1 MILDNENQKLKVHE
15 WITKYN
21 EEGTFDVVTGYFTI
35 GALAYLSK
43 STNEKIIN
51 YRFVLGDIVNFDEK
65 IKVLDLLNENIGIDT
80 SFRLKQLAKEAVDFL
95 KLDKVVAKTL
105 EPNFCH
111 AKLYLKTAKDDDR
124 NHYFISGSSNL
135 TEAGIGQKV
144 TSNVELNIA
153 ETGNNNQYKE
163 LVDWFNDLWIR
174 PQAHIKKTIVDEK
187 GNATKKD
194 FKEYL
199 IDEISKLFNIYTP
212 EQIYFK
218 ILFELFHKD
227 QDTPEVEKQLI
238 KLEDTAVYNKLY
250 DFQKGGV
257 KSLIRMLN
265 KYNGA
270 ILADAVGLGKTW
282 SALAVMKSFQMKG
295 DEVIL
300 LCPKKLEQNWAQ
312 YLKRQNSIFE
322 EDKFDYVVKF
332 HTDLRE
338 GGLHSNRLNEDFFT
352 NDKPKLIVI
361 DESHNLRND
370 KSNRYKFLVEEI
382 LQKSKGDIKIL
393 LLSAT
398 PINNSFKDIRNQ
410 FKLMS
415 KGENTGFKESLDVNN
430 IESTFREIQTVFN
443 KWSAEPGAKLS
454 EFHSKIKD
462 SAFFRLTDHLLVAR
476 TRKNVKANFD
486 NTLSFPKH
494 KKPINIFETPLH
506 FGDVENFAELMDNMN
521 LNLSAYQPSYYT
533 ISKED
538 RKKSAKEKA
547 ERKKKGEKRIKDEVL
562 KDDIQRE
569 HFLVKMMM
577 ILMLKRLE
585 SSWCSFLITVERI
598 YQHHDNALD
607 KINTYQN
614 LRGSENITIDGVD
627 FSNDAVDEEDEEE
640 QRAMDNITLGKK
652 NPISL
657 SAIDQVGNLEDF
669 KNAIKKDKKNLKYI
683 IDNVK
688 EFQKEFDQENGI
700 RSKDGKLQRLLQII
714 VEKQKSGNKKVVI
727 FSAYKDTVEYLF
739 NQLSLRGLNKFAM
752 VTGGGNKIYNEAH
765 SSKKHEHVLER
776 FAPYTKLFREKNWTN
791 FELSSK
797 DLTPEASFSEWK
809 DYIQKEHSAT
819 QSKIDNPID
828 ILIATDVLSEG
839 QNLQDADMVINYD
852 IHWNP
857 VRVIQRVGRID
868 RIGSPNNE
876 IQSINFWPAKD
887 IDDYI
892 NLKARVEKRMAIMK
906 ITGSEVINEFTDEFN
921 ELAEADKLEDQ
932 QNANMLRQMEST
944 MEELDGEDSL
954 GFDDFSFDNYR
965 QQLQSMLN
973 QKKKEFEN
981 MPNGVFSGFKVEGTD
996 AMQNGM
1002 VALLGYPAQK
1012 KYDPNFNYLSY
1023 ELIYIDEEGNQ
1034 ISNNQKIVL
1043 EQLSNCYT
1051 FPRFVPTAID
1061 SGDEAEIAKLTH
1073 ALRTWI
1079 SNQAKQEVEMEDGT
1093 KKQVM
1098 SKAGLD
1104 FINKLKSNPKQT
1116 IDKLK
1121 TEGNVSEKYEFD
1133 NFDLITWLIV
1143 S

>member
-1 MILDNENQKLKVHE
+1 MILDNEKLKVHE

-21 EEGTFDVVTGYFTI
+21 EAGTLDVVTGYFTI

-43 STNEKIIN
+43 STNDKIEN
-51 YRFVLGDIVNFDEK
+51 YRFVLGDIVNFDQK
-65 IKVLDLLNENIGIDT
+65 IKILDLLNENISIDN
-80 SFRLKQLAKEAVDFL
+80 SFRLKQLAKEAVAFL

-153 ETGNNNQYKE
+153 ETGNNNQHKE
-163 LVDWFNDLWIR
+163 LVDWFNDLWNR

-187 GNATKKD
+187 GNTSKKD

-199 IDEISKLFNIYTP
+199 IDEISKLFSIYTP

-300 LCPKKLEQNWAQ
+300 LSPKKLEQNWNQ

-322 EDKFDYVVKF
+322 DDKFDYVVKF

-338 GGLHSNRLNEDFFT
+338 GGMHSSSLNEDFFT

-370 KSNRYKFLVEEI
+370 KGSRYKYLVEEI
-382 LQKSKGDIKIL
+382 LQQSKGDIKIL

-410 FKLMS
+410 FKLLT
-415 KGENTGFKESLDVNN
+415 KGSNVGFKETLDVNN
-430 IESTFREIQTVFN
+430 IDSTFRDIQKVFN
-443 KWSAEPGAKLS
+443 EWSKNSNPKLS
-454 EFHSKIKD
+454 DFHSKIKD

-476 TRKNVKANFD
+476 TRKTVKANFD
-486 NTLSFPKH
+486 KTLSFPKH
-494 KKPINIFETPLH
+494 KKPINIFETPLR
-506 FGDVENFAELMDNMN
+506 FGDVENFAELMENMK
-521 LNLSAYQPSYYT
+521 LNLSAYQPSFYT
-533 ISKED
+533 VSKED
-538 RKKSAKEKA
+538 RKAIAKEKS
-547 ERKKKGEKRIKDEVL
+547 ERKKKGQKSEKDAVL
-562 KDDIQRE
+562 KDDVQRE

-598 YQHHDNALD
+598 YQHHDSALD
-607 KINTYQN
+607 KINAYQN
-614 LRGSENITIDGVD
+614 LIGSENITIDGVN
-627 FSNDAVDEEDEEE
+627 FSTDAIDEDDDE
-640 QRAMDNITLGKK
+640 QRAMDDITLGKK

-657 SAIDQVGNLEDF
+657 SAIDQAGNLEDF

-683 IDNVK
+683 IDNVREFQK
-688 EFQKEFDQENGI
+688 EFQKEVGI
-700 RSKDGKLQRLLQII
+700 ISKDNKLQRLLEII
-714 VEKQKSGNKKVVI
+714 VQKQLTSNKKVVI
-727 FSAYKDTVEYLF
+727 FSAYKDTVEYLY
-739 NQLSLRGLNKFAM
+739 NQLSLRGFDKFAM
-752 VTGGGNKIYNEAH
+752 VSGGGNKVFDEEQ
-765 SSKKHEHVLER
+765 SSKKHENVLER

-791 FELSSK
+791 FELSSI
-797 DLTPEASFSEWK
+797 DLTPEEGFKEWK
-809 DYIQKEHSAT
+809 EYIQKEHAT
-819 QSKIDNPID
+819 THTKIENPID
-828 ILIATDVLSEG
+828 ILITTDVLSEG

-921 ELAEADKLEDQ
+921 DLAEADKLEDQ

-973 QKKKEFEN
+973 QKKKEFST
-981 MPNGVFSGFKVEGTD
+981 MPNGVFSGFKIE
-996 AMQNGM
+996 ANSEMQDGII
-1002 VALLGYPAQK
+1002 ALLGYPAQK
-1012 KYDPNFNYLSY
+1012 KYNPNFNYLSY
-1023 ELIYIDEEGNQ
+1023 ELVYIDENGNQ
-1034 ISNNQKIVL
+1034 ISNNQKIIL
-1043 EQLSNCYT
+1043 EQLSNNYEE
-1051 FPRFVPTAID
+1051 PRSVPAGID
-1061 SGDEAEIAKLTH
+1061 SGDEDAILKLSNALNTWIKKQAKAEIEL
-1073 ALRTWI
+1073 
-1079 SNQAKQEVEMEDGT
+1079 EDGT
-1093 KKQVM
+1093 KKEVI
-1098 SKAGLD
+1098 STAGIEFL
-1104 FINKLKSNPKQT
+1104 NKLKNNPKQSL
-1116 IDKLK
+1116 DKLK

>member
-1 MILDNENQKLKVHE
+1 MK
-15 WITKYN
+15 
-21 EEGTFDVVTGYFTI
+21 
-35 GALAYLSK
+35 LSK
-43 STNEKIIN
+43 VE
-51 YRFVLGDIVNFDEK
+51 
-65 IKVLDLLNENIGIDT
+65 
-80 SFRLKQLAKEAVDFL
+80 
-95 KLDKVVAKTL
+95 AKTL

-111 AKLYLKTAKDDDR
+111 AKLFLKTAKDDER

-135 TEAGIGQKV
+135 TEAGIGQKI

-163 LVDWFNDLWIR
+163 LLIWFNDLWNR
-174 PQAHIKKTIVDEK
+174 PQAHNKKTIIDK
-187 GNATKKD
+187 NGQTSKKD
-194 FKEYL
+194 FKQYL
-199 IDEISKLFNIYTP
+199 IDEISILFNIYSP
-212 EQIYFK
+212 EQIYLK
-218 ILFELFHKD
+218 ILFELFHKE
-227 QDTPEVEKQLI
+227 QDNPEVEKQLI
-238 KLEDTAVYNKLY
+238 KIEDTAVYDKLY

-300 LCPKKLEQNWAQ
+300 LCPKKLEQNWTQ

-322 EDKFDYVVKF
+322 DDKFDYVVKF

-338 GGLHSNRLNEDFFT
+338 GGLQSSTLNEDFFT
-352 NDKPKLIVI
+352 NDKPKLIII

-382 LQKSKGDIKIL
+382 LQKSRGDIKIL

-415 KGENTGFKESLDVNN
+415 KGENTGFKETLDVNN
-430 IESTFREIQTVFN
+430 IEHTFRDVQKIFN
-443 KWSAEPGAKLS
+443 EWSKEPDAKLAD
-454 EFHSKIKD
+454 FHSKIKD

-476 TRKNVKANFD
+476 TRKNIKANFD

-506 FGDVENFAELMDNMN
+506 FGDVENFAELIDNMD
-521 LNLSAYQPSYYT
+521 LNLSAYLPATYLLT
-533 ISKED
+533 KKERQERNKD
-538 RKKSAKEKA
+538 RK
-547 ERKKKGEKRIKDEVL
+547 GIDVT
-562 KDDIQRE
+562 KDDVQRE

-585 SSWCSFLITVERI
+585 SSWHSFMITVERI
-598 YQHHDNALD
+598 YAHHDNALN
-607 KINTYQN
+607 KINEYQTLKQN
-614 LRGSENITIDGVD
+614 QIITIDSQYFTD
-627 FSNDAVDEEDEEE
+627 DILTDQDELEIQLLDS
-640 QRAMDNITLGKK
+640 ITFGKK

-657 SAIDQVGNLEDF
+657 SLIDEIGTLDEY

-683 IDNVK
+683 LDNVK
-688 EFQKEFDQENGI
+688 EFQKEFIKEKGI
-700 RSKDGKLQRLLQII
+700 TSIDGKLQKLLSII
-714 VEKQKSGNKKVVI
+714 TEKQKNTNKKVVI

-739 NQLSLRGLNKFAM
+739 NQFKLRGFDKFAM
-752 VTGGGNKIYNEAH
+752 VAGDENKVWNETQ
-765 SSKKHEHVLER
+765 SSKKHENVLER

-791 FELSSK
+791 FDLSSN
-797 DLTPEASFSEWK
+797 DLTPEKSFEEWK
-809 DYIQKEHSAT
+809 EYISQKHSAT
-819 QSKIDNPID
+819 LAKLNNPID

-868 RIGSPNNE
+868 RIGSPNDE

-892 NLKARVEKRMAIMK
+892 NLKSRVEKRMAIMK

-932 QNANMLRQMEST
+932 QNANMLRQMEYT
-944 MEELDGEDSL
+944 MQELDGDDAL

-965 QQLQSMLN
+965 QLLQTMLN
-973 QKKKEFEN
+973 QQKKEFEN
-981 MPNGVFSGFKVEGTD
+981 MPNGVYSGINIKSNPEMKKGLIS
-996 AMQNGM
+996 
-1002 VALLGYPAQK
+1002 LLGYPAQK
-1012 KYDPNFNYLSY
+1012 KFNPNFNYLSY
-1023 ELIYIDEEGNQ
+1023 ELIYIDEDGNQ
-1034 ISNNQKIVL
+1034 ISNNQKIIL
-1043 EQLSNCYT
+1043 EQLSNQYKE
-1051 FPRFVPTAID
+1051 PRYVPSEID
-1061 SGDEAEIAKLTH
+1061 NGDEAAIAKLSN
-1073 ALRTWI
+1073 ALNTWI
-1079 SNQAKQEVEMEDGT
+1079 TNQAKTEIELEDGT
-1093 KKQVM
+1093 IKQVIG
-1098 SKAGLD
+1098 KAGLD
-1104 FINKLKSNPKQT
+1104 ILNTFKKNPKEAKQRLQSEGT
-1116 IDKLK
+1116 I
-1121 TEGNVSEKYEFD
+1121 SEKYDFN
-1133 NFDLITWLIV
+1133 NFDLITWLII

>member
-1 MILDNENQKLKVHE
+1 MIIDNENQKLKVHE

-21 EEGTFDVVTGYFTI
+21 EEGTLDVVTGYFTI
-35 GALAYLSK
+35 GALAYLSQ
-43 STNEKIIN
+43 STNDKITN

-65 IKVLDLLNENIGIDT
+65 IKALDLLNENIGIET
-80 SFRLKQLAKEAVDFL
+80 SFRLKQLAKEAVTFL
-95 KLDKVVAKTL
+95 KLDKVEAKTL

-135 TEAGIGQKV
+135 TEAGIGQKI

-163 LVDWFNDLWIR
+163 LLDWFNDLWKR
-174 PQAHIKKTIVDEK
+174 PQAHTKKTIVDEK
-187 GNATKKD
+187 GNKSKKD

-238 KLEDTAVYNKLY
+238 KLEDTRVFNKLY

-300 LCPKKLEQNWAQ
+300 LCPKKLEQNWTQ

-338 GGLHSNRLNEDFFT
+338 GGLHSSTLNEDFFT

-370 KSNRYKFLVEEI
+370 KSNRYKFLVDEI

-415 KGENTGFKESLDVNN
+415 KGENTGFRETLDVNN
-430 IESTFREIQTVFN
+430 IEHTFREVQKVFN
-443 KWSAEPGAKLS
+443 EWSTEPGAKLS

-494 KKPINIFETPLH
+494 RKPINIFETPLH
-506 FGDVENFAELMDNMN
+506 FGDVENFAELMENMD
-521 LNLSAYQPSYYT
+521 LNLSAYLPATYLLT
-533 ISKED
+533 KEERQERNKD
-538 RKKSAKEKA
+538 RK
-547 ERKKKGEKRIKDEVL
+547 GIDVT
-562 KDDIQRE
+562 KDDVQRE

-585 SSWCSFLITVERI
+585 SSWHSFMVTVERI
-598 YQHHDNALD
+598 YTHHDNALN
-607 KINTYQN
+607 KINEYQTLKN
-614 LRGSENITIDGVD
+614 NQTITIDGVD
-627 FSNDAVDEEDEEE
+627 YTNDVLTEQDEIEL
-640 QRAMDNITLGKK
+640 QIMDSITFGKK

-657 SAIDQVGNLEDF
+657 SDIDNIGTLDEF
-669 KNAIKKDKKNLKYI
+669 KNAIKRDKKNLKYI
-683 IDNVK
+683 LDNVK
-688 EFQKEFDQENGI
+688 EFKKEFDKEKGLK
-700 RSKDGKLQRLLQII
+700 SKDNKLERLLSII
-714 VEKQKSGNKKVVI
+714 IEKQKTTNKKIVI
-727 FSAYKDTVEYLF
+727 FSAYKDTVQYLF
-739 NQLSLRGLNKFAM
+739 DQLKLRGFEKFAL
-752 VTGGGNKIYNEAH
+752 VSGDENKVWNETY
-765 SSKKHEHVLER
+765 SSKKHENVLER
-776 FAPYTKLFREKNWTN
+776 FAPYTKLFREKNWID
-791 FELSSK
+791 FELSSNT
-797 DLTPEASFSEWK
+797 LNPEQSYNEWK
-809 DYIQKEHSAT
+809 EYVKENHTAT
-819 QSKIDNPID
+819 FLKIDKPLD

-868 RIGSPNNE
+868 RIGSPNDE

-892 NLKARVEKRMAIMK
+892 NLKSRVEKRMAIMK

-965 QQLQSMLN
+965 QLLQTMLN
-973 QKKKEFEN
+973 QQKKEFEN
-981 MPNGVFSGFKVEGTD
+981 MPNGVFSGMKIGNNPD
-996 AMQNGM
+996 MKKGIIS
-1002 VALLGYPAQK
+1002 LLGYPAQK
-1012 KYDPNFNYLSY
+1012 KYNPNFNYLSY
-1023 ELIYIDEEGNQ
+1023 ELIYIDEAGNQ
-1034 ISNNQKIVL
+1034 ISNNQKIIL
-1043 EQLSNCYT
+1043 EQLSNYYKE
-1051 FPRFVPTAID
+1051 PRFVHTKID
-1061 SGDEAEIAKLTH
+1061 SGDEKEISKLSN
-1073 ALRTWI
+1073 ALNTWI
-1079 SNQAKQEVEMEDGT
+1079 NNQSKAVVELEDGT
-1093 KKQVM
+1093 KKEVI

-1104 FINKLKSNPKQT
+1104 LINQLKSNPKIT
-1116 IDKLK
+1116 LNKLK
-1121 TEGNVSEKYEFD
+1121 SEGNVSDKYNLD
-1133 NFDLITWLIV
+1133 NFDLITWLII

>member
-1 MILDNENQKLKVHE
+1 MIIDNENQKLKVHE

-21 EEGTFDVVTGYFTI
+21 EEGTLDVVTGYFTI

-43 STNEKIIN
+43 STNDKIEN

-65 IKVLDLLNENIGIDT
+65 IKALDLLNESIGIET
-80 SFRLKQLAKEAVDFL
+80 SFHLKQLAKEAVDFL
-95 KLDKVVAKTL
+95 KLSKVEAKTL

-111 AKLYLKTAKDDDR
+111 AKLYLKTAIADDR

-135 TEAGIGQKV
+135 TEAGIGQKI

-163 LVDWFNDLWIR
+163 LIDWFNDLWHR
-174 PQAHIKKTIVDEK
+174 PQAHTKKTIVDER
-187 GNATKKD
+187 GNTTKKD

-199 IDEISKLFNIYTP
+199 IDEISKIFNIYTP

-218 ILFELFHKD
+218 ILFELFHKE

-238 KLEDTAVYNKLY
+238 KLEDTRVFNKLY
-250 DFQKGGV
+250 DFQKGGT

-300 LCPKKLEQNWAQ
+300 LCPKKLEQNWTQ

-332 HTDLRE
+332 HTDLRD
-338 GGLHSNRLNEDFFT
+338 GGLHSSSLNEDFFT

-382 LQKSKGDIKIL
+382 LQKSKGEIKIL

-415 KGENTGFKESLDVNN
+415 KGENTGFKETLDVNN
-430 IESTFREIQTVFN
+430 IEHTFREVQKVFN
-443 KWSAEPGAKLS
+443 EWSKEPGAKLS
-454 EFHSKIKD
+454 DFHSKIKD
-462 SAFFRLTDHLLVAR
+462 SAFFRLTDNLLVAR

-506 FGDVENFAELMDNMN
+506 FGDVENFAELMDNMD
-521 LNLSAYQPSYYT
+521 LNLSAYLPATYLLT
-533 ISKED
+533 KEE
-538 RKKSAKEKA
+538 RQERNK
-547 ERKKKGEKRIKDEVL
+547 ERKGVDVT
-562 KDDIQRE
+562 KDDVQRE

-585 SSWCSFLITVERI
+585 SSWHSFMITVERI
-598 YQHHDNALD
+598 YAHHDNALD
-607 KINTYQN
+607 KINEYQSLKN
-614 LRGSENITIDGVD
+614 NQTITIDGID
-627 FSNDAVDEEDEEE
+627 FTNDVLTEQDEIEM
-640 QRAMDNITLGKK
+640 QLMDSITFGKK

-657 SAIDQVGNLEDF
+657 ALIDEIGTLDEF

-683 IDNVK
+683 LDNVK
-688 EFQKEFDQENGI
+688 EFQKEFSKETDLN
-700 RSKDGKLQRLLQII
+700 SKDTKLKRLLNII
-714 VEKQKSGNKKVVI
+714 IEKQKTTNKKIVI

-739 NQLSLRGLNKFAM
+739 NQLKLRGFDKFAM
-752 VTGGGNKIYNEAH
+752 VAGDENKVWNETHA
-765 SSKKHEHVLER
+765 SKKHENVLER

-791 FELSSK
+791 FELSSNN
-797 DLTPEASFSEWK
+797 LNPEDSYSEWK
-809 DYIQKEHSAT
+809 KYISQDHNAT
-819 QSKIDNPID
+819 LLKLNNPID

-839 QNLQDADMVINYD
+839 QNLQDADMIINYD

-868 RIGSPNNE
+868 RIGSPNDE

-932 QNANMLRQMEST
+932 QNANMLRQMETT
-944 MEELDGEDSL
+944 MQDIDGEKTL
-954 GFDDFSFDNYR
+954 GFNDFSFDNYR
-965 QQLQSMLN
+965 QLLQSMLN
-973 QKKKEFEN
+973 QQKKEFEN
-981 MPNGVFSGFKVEGTD
+981 MPNGVFSGIKIDNNPDMKPGIIS
-996 AMQNGM
+996 
-1002 VALLGYPAQK
+1002 LLGYPAQN
-1012 KYDPNFNYLSY
+1012 KYNPNFNYLSY
-1023 ELIYIDEEGNQ
+1023 ELIYIDEKGSQ
-1034 ISNNQKIVL
+1034 ISNNHKVIL
-1043 EQLSNCYT
+1043 EQISNYYKE
-1051 FPRFVPTAID
+1051 PRFVPSAID
-1061 SGDEAEIAKLTH
+1061 SGDEIEISKLSN
-1073 ALRTWI
+1073 ALNTWI
-1079 SNQAKQEVEMEDGT
+1079 NNQAKTEIELEDGT
-1093 KKQVM
+1093 KKEVI

-1104 FINKLKSNPKQT
+1104 LINKLKSNPKQT
-1116 IDKLK
+1116 LEKLK
-1121 TEGNVSEKYEFD
+1121 TEGNVSDKYNFD
-1133 NFDLITWLIV
+1133 NFDLITWLII

>member
-43 STNEKIIN
+43 STNEKIVN

-65 IKVLDLLNENIGIDT
+65 IKVLDLLNENIGIGT

-199 IDEISKLFNIYTP
+199 IDEISKLFNIYSP

-227 QDTPEVEKQLI
+227 QDSPEVEKQLI
-238 KLEDTAVYNKLY
+238 KLEETAIYSKLY

-295 DEVIL
+295 DEVVL
-300 LCPKKLEQNWAQ
+300 LSPKKLEQNWTQ

-338 GGLHSNRLNEDFFT
+338 GGLHSNSLNEDFFT

-370 KSNRYKFLVEEI
+370 KSSRYKYLIEEI
-382 LQKSKGDIKIL
+382 LQQSKGDIKIL

-410 FKLMS
+410 FKLLT
-415 KGENTGFKESLDVNN
+415 KGENTGFKESLDINN
-430 IESTFREIQTVFN
+430 IESTFRDVQKVFN
-443 KWSAEPGAKLS
+443 EWSREPNAKLAD
-454 EFHSKIKD
+454 FHTKIKD

-476 TRKNVKANFD
+476 TRKTVKANFD
-486 NTLSFPKH
+486 NTLSFPIH
-494 KKPINIFETPLH
+494 KKPINIFKTPLK
-506 FGDVENFAELMDNMN
+506 FGDVENFAEFMDNFK

-533 ISKED
+533 ISKEE
-538 RKKSAKEKA
+538 RKILAKEKA
-547 ERKKKGEKRIKDEVL
+547 DKKKKGIKADKDEVL
-562 KDDIQRE
+562 KNDVQRE

-585 SSWCSFLITVERI
+585 SSWCSFQITVDRI
-598 YQHHDNALD
+598 YNHHDNAIK
-607 KINTYQN
+607 KINQYQE
-614 LRGSENITIDGVD
+614 LKKKQTITIDEIE
-627 FSNDAVDEEDEEE
+627 FINDVLTEEDEEE
-640 QRAMDNITLGKK
+640 FRIMDSLSLGKK
-652 NPISL
+652 TKISL
-657 SAIDQVGNLEDF
+657 KSIDDADNLDDF
-669 KNAIKKDKKNLKYI
+669 KKAINKDKI
-683 IDNVK
+683 ILGNIRRALL
-688 EFQKEFDQENGI
+688 EFQEKFKPEKELISIDT
-700 RSKDGKLQRLLQII
+700 KLDELLSII
-714 VEKQKSGNKKVVI
+714 IEKQKTKNKKIVI
-727 FSAYKDTVEYLF
+727 FSVYKDTVQYLF
-739 NQLSLRGLNKFAM
+739 DQLFARGFANLAM
-752 VTGGGNKIYNEAH
+752 VSGDENKVWNETN
-765 SSKKHEHVLER
+765 STKKHENILER
-776 FAPYTKLFREKNWTN
+776 FAPYTKLFKEKNWTN
-791 FELSSK
+791 FTPTSIELSDEECYK
-797 DLTPEASFSEWK
+797 EW
-809 DYIQKEHSAT
+809 QKYVQENEPIT
-819 QSKIDNPID
+819 LNKLQNKID

-868 RIGSPNNE
+868 RIGSPNDE

-892 NLKARVEKRMAIMK
+892 NLKSRVEKRMAIMK

-921 ELAEADKLEDQ
+921 DLAQADKLEDQ

-965 QQLQSMLN
+965 QQLQAMLN
-973 QKKKEFEN
+973 LKKKEFEN
-981 MPNGVFSGFKVEGTD
+981 MPNGVFSGFKVEGTTD
-996 AMQNGM
+996 MQNGII
-1002 VALLGYPAQK
+1002 ALLGYPAQK
-1012 KYDPNFNYLSY
+1012 KYNPNFVYLSY
-1023 ELIYIDEEGNQ
+1023 ELIYIDEKGNQ
-1034 ISNNQKIVL
+1034 ISNNQKIIL
-1043 EQLSNCYT
+1043 EQLSNHYT
-1051 FPRFVPTAID
+1051 APRFVPTAID
-1061 SGDEAEIAKLTH
+1061 SGDETEIAKLTN
-1073 ALRTWI
+1073 ALKTWI
-1079 SNQAKQEVEMEDGT
+1079 SNQAKSEVEMEDGT
-1093 KKQVM
+1093 KKEVI

-1104 FINKLKSNPKQT
+1104 FLNKLKTNPKQT
-1116 IDKLK
+1116 LEKLK